1 MNKEKLEYAAARYGT
16 PLYVFDLDRLTAQ
29 TMRLRNAFGKD
40 VGLCYAMKA
49 NPFLTAHMAEE
60 ADRIEVCSMGEFEI
74 CRKLRIPPEKLF
86 ISGVLKKKEDIFRI
100 LEFCQGRC
108 AYTVES
114 VKQLHYF
121 VEWSDAHMVKL
132 RLYPRLTSGNQ
143 FGMDEDMLHSVFNV
157 VNMSPYLEIEGIH
170 YFSGT
175 QKRSL
180 KQLEKEISMLDDLL
194 IRIRDEWKVS
204 IPCLEYGPG
213 IAVPYFQGK
222 DVQTYKDEGLTAF
235 REAIDSMQWKGHVT
249 IELGRAIAAECG
261 YYLTQI
267 RDIKKNGDT
276 EYCIVDGGNHQIN
289 YDGQIRGMYEPHLQV
304 LPGEQQGREK
314 AWTICGALCTVNDV
328 LCRDVK
334 LTGVQSGKILAFE
347 RTGAYSAMEG
357 MSLFLSHPLPSVVT
371 YQQDEG
377 WQLLRKQRDTYLW
390 NMPED
395 GSDGGKRRAA
405 EEITE
410 IAGGLS
416 GWKL

>member
-1 MNKEKLEYAAARYGT
+1 MKKEQLEYAAARYGT
-16 PLYVFDLDRLTAQ
+16 PLYVFDLDLLTDQ

-49 NPFLTAHMAEE
+49 NPFLTAHMARK

-100 LEFCQGRC
+100 LEYCRGRC

-121 VEWSDAHMVKL
+121 VEWSDVHREKL

-143 FGMDEDMLHSVFNV
+143 FGMNEDMLHSVFNV
-157 VNMSPYLEIEGIH
+157 VNMSSYLEVEGIH

-180 KQLEKEISMLDDLL
+180 KQLEKETAMLDDLL
-194 IRIRDEWKVS
+194 TRIRDEWKVS
-204 IPCLEYGPG
+204 VPCLEYGPG

-222 DVQTYKDEGLTAF
+222 AVQTYEEEGLTGL
-235 REAIDSMQWKGHVT
+235 RKAIDSMQWKGHVT

-276 EYCIVDGGNHQIN
+276 QYCIVDGGNHQIN
-289 YDGQIRGMYEPHLQV
+289 YDGQIRGMYEPHIQV
-304 LPGEQQGREK
+304 IPGEAQGREK
-314 AWTICGALCTVNDV
+314 TWTICGALCTVNDV
-328 LCRDVK
+328 LCADVR
-334 LTGVQSGKILAFE
+334 LTGVQNRKILVFE

-371 YQQDEG
+371 YQKEEG
-377 WQLLRKQRDTYLW
+377 WRLMRKQRDTYLW
-390 NMPED
+390 NMPEE
-395 GSDGGKRRAA
+395 GSDSRKNYTT
-405 EEITE
+405 EEIEE

>member
-1 MNKEKLEYAAARYGT
+1 MRKEQLEYAAARYGT
-16 PLYVFDLDRLTAQ
+16 PLYIFDLDMLTEQ
-29 TMRLRNAFGKD
+29 TEKLRSAFGKD

-49 NPFLTAHMAEE
+49 NPFLTAHMAQE

-100 LEFCQGRC
+100 LEFCRGRC

-143 FGMDEDMLHSVFNV
+143 FGMDEDMLRSVFHV

-194 IRIRDEWKVS
+194 IRMRDEWKASV
-204 IPCLEYGPG
+204 PCLEYGPG

-222 DVQTYKDEGLTAF
+222 AVQTYEEEGLTGL
-235 REAIDSMQWKGHVT
+235 RKAIDSMRWKGHVT

-267 RDIKKNGDT
+267 RDIKKNGDIQ
-276 EYCIVDGGNHQIN
+276 YCIVDGGNHHIN
-289 YDGQIRGMYEPHLQV
+289 YDGQIRGMYEPHLQI
-304 LPGEQQGREK
+304 LPGEPQGREK
-314 AWTICGALCTVNDV
+314 MWTVCGALCTANDV

-334 LTGVQSGKILAFE
+334 LTGVQSGKVLVFE

-371 YQQDEG
+371 YQKDGG
-377 WQLLRKQRDTYLW
+377 WRLLRKQKDTYLL

-395 GSDGGKRRAA
+395 GGKSCLT

>member
-1 MNKEKLEYAAARYGT
+1 MRKEQLEYAAARYGT
-16 PLYVFDLDRLTAQ
+16 PLYIFDLDMLTEQ
-29 TMRLRNAFGKD
+29 TERLRSAFRKD

-49 NPFLTAHMAEE
+49 NPFLTAHMARE

-100 LEFCQGRC
+100 LEFCRGRC

-143 FGMDEDMLHSVFNV
+143 FGMDEDMLRSVFHV

-194 IRIRDEWKVS
+194 IRMRDEWKVS
-204 IPCLEYGPG
+204 VPCLEYGPG

-222 DVQTYKDEGLTAF
+222 AVQTYVEEGLTGL
-235 REAIDSMQWKGHVT
+235 RKAIDSMQWKGHVT

-276 EYCIVDGGNHQIN
+276 QYCIVDGGNHHIN
-289 YDGQIRGMYEPHLQV
+289 YDGQIRECMSRICRYF
-304 LPGEQQGREK
+304 PGNAGQ
-314 AWTICGALCTVNDV
+314 
-328 LCRDVK
+328 
-334 LTGVQSGKILAFE
+334 
-347 RTGAYSAMEG
+347 
-357 MSLFLSHPLPSVVT
+357 
-371 YQQDEG
+371 
-377 WQLLRKQRDTYLW
+377 RKNVDS
-390 NMPED
+390 M
-395 GSDGGKRRAA
+395 RRALYRKRCA
-405 EEITE
+405 VQRCKADRSSERESSC
-410 IAGGLS
+410 L
-416 GWKL
+416 

>member
-1 MNKEKLEYAAARYGT
+1 MTKEQLEYAAARYGT
-16 PLYVFDLDRLTAQ
+16 PLYIFDLDMLTQQTRRLQ
-29 TMRLRNAFGKD
+29 NAFGREI
-40 VGLCYAMKA
+40 GLCYAMKA

-60 ADRIEVCSMGEFEI
+60 VDRIEVCSMGEFEI

-108 AYTVES
+108 IYTVES

-132 RLYPRLTSGNQ
+132 RLYLRLTSGNQ
-143 FGMDEDMLHSVFNV
+143 FGMDADMLHSAINV
-157 VNMSPYLEIEGIH
+157 VNMSPYLEIGGIH

-180 KQLEKEISMLDDLL
+180 KQLEKEIAMLDEFLL
-194 IRIRDEWKVS
+194 RAGNEWKAD
-204 IPCLEYGPG
+204 IPALEYGPG
-213 IAVPYFQGK
+213 IAVPYFRGK
-222 DVQTYKDEGLTAF
+222 DVQTYKDEGLNGLKT
-235 REAIDSMQWKGHVT
+235 AIDSMRWKGHVT
-249 IELGRAIAAECG
+249 IELGRAVAAECG

-276 EYCIVDGGNHQIN
+276 EYCIVDGGNHQLN
-289 YDGQIRGMYEPHLQV
+289 YDGQIKGMYEPYIQV
-304 LPGEQQGREK
+304 IPGEQRGREK
-314 AWTICGALCTVNDV
+314 SWTICGALCTVNDV

-334 LTGVQSGKILAFE
+334 LTGVQSGKMLVFE

-371 YQQDEG
+371 YQEG
-377 WQLLRKQRDTYLW
+377 AGWRMLRKQRDTYSW

-395 GSDGGKRRAA
+395 GGA
-405 EEITE
+405 EKELVNEGITE

-416 GWKL
+416 GWRL